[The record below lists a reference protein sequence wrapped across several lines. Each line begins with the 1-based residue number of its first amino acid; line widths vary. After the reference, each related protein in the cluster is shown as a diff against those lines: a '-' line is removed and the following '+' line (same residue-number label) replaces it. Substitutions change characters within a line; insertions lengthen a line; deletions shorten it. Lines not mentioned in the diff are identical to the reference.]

1 MIKEA
6 VGTGATLDEARENAL
21 IALGAAPE
29 ADVHFE
35 TLELPRKKVLGM
47 FGGALAKVRVYTE
60 VPDEEKKAQPKK
72 AKTNQ
77 KKKPVKEKKEKTEVE
92 SKPSKTDASDYGE
105 SVDESAVA
113 PDSKAGKAI
122 KYLRSILENLGCEN
136 VSVKVAEKE
145 SGALISLEGDGLGV
159 IIGRRGETLEA
170 LQVLVSLAAN
180 SGGGYYRVNLN
191 IGDYREK
198 REQTLTSLAGRI
210 ARQVQ
215 STGRNRVL
223 EPMSPYERRIIHTA
237 VQEIKGVESN
247 SIGEGENRR
256 VVIHP
261 EGKKFDER
269 DGRRP
274 RGRGGRDR
282 RSSNTVSSVPAREP
296 MKDSDMPLY
305 GKIEK

>member
-6 VGTGATLDEARENAL
+6 VGTGGTLDEAKENAL

-35 TLELPRKKVLGM
+35 TLELPKKKVLGM

-60 VPDEEKKAQPKK
+60 VPDEEKKAQPKTV
-72 AKTNQ
+72 KTNQ
-77 KKKPVKEKKEKTEVE
+77 KKKPEKKKTEKQSVE
-92 SKPSKTDASDYGE
+92 NKPAKSDVSEYGE
-105 SVDESAVA
+105 SVDESTVA
-113 PDSKAGKAI
+113 PDTSAGKAI
-122 KYLRSILENLGCEN
+122 KYLRTILSNLGCEN
-136 VSVKVAEKE
+136 VSIKVAEKE
-145 SGALISLEGDGLGV
+145 GGALISLEGDGLGV

-180 SGGGYYRVNLN
+180 NGGGYYRVSLN

-210 ARQVQ
+210 AKQVQ

-261 EGKKFDER
+261 EGKRVDER
-269 DGRRP
+269 SGRGP
-274 RGRGGRDR
+274 RSRGGRDR
-282 RSSNTVSSVPAREP
+282 RTSNTVSSVPTREP
-296 MKDSDMPLY
+296 MKDSDIPLY
-305 GKIEK
+305 GKIGK

>member
-1 MIKEA
+1 M
-6 VGTGATLDEARENAL
+6 GTGETLDEAKENAL

-35 TLELPRKKVLGM
+35 TLELPKKKVLGM

-60 VPDEEKKAQPKK
+60 VPDQEKKAQPKK

-77 KKKPVKEKKEKTEVE
+77 KKKTVKEKKEKTEVE
-92 SKPSKTDASDYGE
+92 NKPSKTETADYGE
-105 SVDESAVA
+105 SVDESAIS
-113 PDSKAGKAI
+113 PDTKAGKAI
-122 KYLRSILENLGCEN
+122 KYLRSVLANLGCEN
-136 VSVKVAEKE
+136 VSIKVAEKE
-145 SGALISLEGDGLGV
+145 RGALISLEGDGLGV

-180 SGGGYYRVNLN
+180 NGGGYYRVNLN

-210 ARQVQ
+210 AKQVQ

-261 EGKKFDER
+261 EGKRVDER

-282 RSSNTVSSVPAREP
+282 RSSNTVSSVPTREP
-296 MKDSDMPLY
+296 MKDSDIPLY